1 MILGQ
6 KKVSFRTTHK
16 LPPCECPPLLTFP
29 EKERTKRERENM
41 HYTRCLQNSCNIT
54 TQLPA
59 QVNTVEYFGLNFAE
73 NTCVRCRLANK
84 LANYKK
90 TEGTPG

>member
-6 KKVSFRTTHK
+6 KKVSSRTTHK

-29 EKERTKRERENM
+29 EKGKDRKRDRENI
-41 HYTRCLQNSCNIT
+41 HYTRCLQNYSKIT

-59 QVNTVEYFGLNFAE
+59 QVNTDKYFGFNL
-73 NTCVRCRLANK
+73 V
-84 LANYKK
+84 
-90 TEGTPG
+90 